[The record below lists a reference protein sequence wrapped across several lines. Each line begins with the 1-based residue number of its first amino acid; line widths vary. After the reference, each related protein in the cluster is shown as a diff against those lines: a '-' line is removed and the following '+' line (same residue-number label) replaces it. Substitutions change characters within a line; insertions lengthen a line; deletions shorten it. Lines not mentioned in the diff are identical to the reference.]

1 VAYHTALV
9 LAAGRPFPV
18 QIGERTVVARPVSVP
33 VALDVQAALA
43 SGDVLRMEAAYR
55 QLLRAAFP
63 RPRLGWR
70 DPVRLV
76 AALPVAIQRGLFQRL
91 LRVPHDAPV
100 VASSD
105 DPLAATRAWQK
116 AAVRGDGTQ
125 ASRGPRPTLLLA
137 AQACRAT
144 YGEAWYYAPHRW
156 ATTDGYVPHDIC
168 WLEFAGLSAL
178 EARAQLQ
185 QINAHVV
192 AHSGKDAR
200 RSVDALIRDAYPI
213 DPLTTPPTRGGLVH

>member
-1 VAYHTALV
+1 VSYHTALL

-18 QIGERTVVARPVSVP
+18 QIGTRTVVARPVSVP
-33 VALDVQAALA
+33 VALEVQAAL
-43 SGDVLRMEAAYR
+43 STGDVGRMEAAYR

-63 RPRLGWR
+63 RPRFGWR

-76 AALPVAIQRGLFQRL
+76 AGLPSAVQRALFQRL
-91 LRVPHDAPV
+91 LRVPRDVPDV
-100 VASSD
+100 ST
-105 DPLAATRAWQK
+105 DPLAATRAWQR
-116 AAVRGDGTQ
+116 AAVRGDGTTGR
-125 ASRGPRPTLLLA
+125 SGPQPTLLLA
-137 AQACRAT
+137 AQACRAM

-178 EARAQLQ
+178 EARSQLAQV
-185 QINAHVV
+185 NAHVV

-200 RSVDALIRDAYPI
+200 RSVGALIRAAYPP
-213 DPLTTPPTRGGLVH
+213 DPLTLPPRGGLVH